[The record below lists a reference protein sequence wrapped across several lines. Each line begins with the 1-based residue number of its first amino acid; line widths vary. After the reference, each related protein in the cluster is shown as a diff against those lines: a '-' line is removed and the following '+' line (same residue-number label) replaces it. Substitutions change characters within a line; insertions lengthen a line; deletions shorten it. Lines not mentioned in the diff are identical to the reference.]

1 LKIIARGENALIR
14 RNLEQV
20 DGTDL
25 LLNTLTTLTVEIIQ
39 FGNVIETLT
48 FPHDKL
54 RIGSSDSQA
63 ELEVSTDV
71 SAQFVAGKVSARW
84 TVIGESDIFTAEGIQ
99 KDIIT
104 EDILDVK

>member
-1 LKIIARGENALIR
+1 MKIIARGENALIR

-25 LLNTLTTLTVEIIQ
+25 LISTLTTLSVEIIQ
-39 FGNVIETLT
+39 FGNVIETIT
-48 FPHDKL
+48 YPHNKL

-63 ELEVSTDV
+63 ELEITTDI
-71 SAQFVAGKVSARW
+71 SAQFSVGRVSARW
-84 TVIGESDIFTAEGIQ
+84 TVIGESAIFTAESIQ